1 MKHGLG
7 IVVISLVISAAG
19 TATRPASSRRAS
31 TNESAVQ
38 PTPPP
43 AMPSAVGEK
52 AACNLKIAEAPALY
66 GLKLGVASTALLA
79 LFPGSE
85 LDPDVM
91 SDLSRPPSRFGTSS
105 LLIRPAKYQSK
116 DRFRGINMI
125 TFTLLDGRVS
135 SINLSYD
142 GPYYSHVDKF
152 VELVVS
158 KTGLPHG
165 DQWEPQP
172 GLEDQFKILK
182 CADFE
187 VRVFAGGE
195 GNLNYVLLQ
204 DLEAE
209 MKLNERRSSKQ

>member
-1 MKHGLG
+1 
-7 IVVISLVISAAG
+7 
-19 TATRPASSRRAS
+19 
-31 TNESAVQ
+31 
-38 PTPPP
+38 
-43 AMPSAVGEK
+43 MPSAVGEK
-52 AACNLKIAEAPALY
+52 AACNLKVTEAPALY

-79 LFPGSE
+79 HFSGSE
-85 LDPDVM
+85 LDPDVQ

-105 LLIRPAKYQSK
+105 LVIRPAKYQSR

-165 DQWEPQP
+165 DQWETQP
-172 GLEDQFKILK
+172 GLDDQFKILK

-195 GNLNYVLLQ
+195 GNLNYVLMQ

-209 MKLNERRSSKQ
+209 ATLSQRRNKER